1 MKKISPFYEMA
12 IYSSWETTFLWI
24 KNILDVT
31 KYLYVSV
38 ITYALL
44 FN

>member
-1 MKKISPFYEMA
+1 MA